1 MCLRFSVSFTSG
13 QTDVSKPVG
22 QLILIYFLF
31 CFFCMYIPV
40 YLFPCCQREGET
52 DLK

>member
-31 CFFCMYIPV
+31 CFFV
-40 YLFPCCQREGET
+40 FHLFIYFPAASVRVKQT
-52 DLK
+52 

>member
-22 QLILIYFLF
+22 QLILIYFCFVFFVFHLF
-31 CFFCMYIPV
+31 IY
-40 YLFPCCQREGET
+40 FPAASVRVKQT
-52 DLK
+52 